1 MKKNT
6 TKLLILFFTIF
17 ILQNNTVHSKIF
29 KFNNLEEARKI
40 YSSNPIKAH
49 DLVDKTIKY
58 YIKKPNKNWP
68 WLGWAY
74 SDKARFLDMEGN
86 IKLALDYQTKSCEE
100 QKKDFKKIKIN
111 HKKRNLIQCYYFLS
125 SLLKDNNFLEKSLN
139 VSTKAIN
146 IFNEFKNNN
155 YEIDEFAGSKEFAY
169 QLVHRAR
176 VYKDLFRYEESVK
189 DFERYIKII
198 SIKNINELASDD
210 YLNALSEMEFVY
222 STRGDTKNE
231 YKYLNLRYEIIQ
243 QYNKSNINLQAR
255 INRDRLVLI
264 TNLQINTIK
273 QLFILI

>member
-86 IKLALDYQTKSCEE
+86 IKLALDY
-100 QKKDFKKIKIN
+100 
-111 HKKRNLIQCYYFLS
+111 
-125 SLLKDNNFLEKSLN
+125 
-139 VSTKAIN
+139 
-146 IFNEFKNNN
+146 
-155 YEIDEFAGSKEFAY
+155 
-169 QLVHRAR
+169 
-176 VYKDLFRYEESVK
+176 
-189 DFERYIKII
+189 
-198 SIKNINELASDD
+198 
-210 YLNALSEMEFVY
+210 
-222 STRGDTKNE
+222 
-231 YKYLNLRYEIIQ
+231 
-243 QYNKSNINLQAR
+243 
-255 INRDRLVLI
+255 
-264 TNLQINTIK
+264 
-273 QLFILI
+273 